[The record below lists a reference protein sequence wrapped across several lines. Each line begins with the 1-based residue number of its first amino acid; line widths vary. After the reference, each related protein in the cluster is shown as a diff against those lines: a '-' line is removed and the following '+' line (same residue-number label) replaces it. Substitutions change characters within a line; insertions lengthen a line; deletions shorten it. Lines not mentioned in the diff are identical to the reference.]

1 MADIYASNLK
11 LPGNTISQ
19 DDLFNLDLI
28 QKDKTSDLLFLIG
41 TLIGMYVNS
50 KAEQQ
55 ILCPEETQDSS
66 QSAAAREATLGE
78 LVVIFILFFLAA
90 AVILTSTACAR
101 LSKQKSEISE
111 EPDQT
116 TINNIKGSELNI
128 LGLLLRVIGYVL
140 SAVGN
145 QIRVDNPV

>member
-1 MADIYASNLK
+1 MADIYTSNLK
-11 LPGNTISQ
+11 LPGKIISQ

-28 QKDKTSDLLFLIG
+28 QKDKTSDILFLIG
-41 TLIGMYVNS
+41 TIIGMYVNT

-55 ILCPEETQDSS
+55 ILCPEETQASS

-90 AVILTSTACAR
+90 AVILTATACAR
-101 LSKQKSEISE
+101 LSKQKAEISE